1 MFIERQIIIVIAI
14 IILLIIII
22 IIIMFRHRLM
32 LGRIHEFLNAVWS
45 NFVADIAIL
54 NYKIVFI

>member
-14 IILLIIII
+14 IILLIII